1 MSVNRIE
8 SLPANADRR
17 IRLSQSRFRPPLVV
31 LKESKMDVS
40 QITSLAIGLA
50 NMDLSSKVS
59 TMVLKKSLD
68 NQQSMAAGILN
79 SIPQLPANPA
89 VGRNINTTA

>member
-1 MSVNRIE
+1 
-8 SLPANADRR
+8 
-17 IRLSQSRFRPPLVV
+17 
-31 LKESKMDVS
+31 MDVS
-40 QITSLAIGLA
+40 QITSLAIGLD

-59 TMVLKKSLD
+59 TMVLKKTLD